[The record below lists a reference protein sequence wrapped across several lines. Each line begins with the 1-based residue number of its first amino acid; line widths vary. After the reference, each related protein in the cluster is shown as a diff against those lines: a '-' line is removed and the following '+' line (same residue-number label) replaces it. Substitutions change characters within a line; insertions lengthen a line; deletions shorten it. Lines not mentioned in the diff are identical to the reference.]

1 MKLER
6 FLWEAVCFKGG
17 LNRAGERDEK
27 EDGAIRERYPM
38 TAVGGEFGQNG
49 LYLPKMVRQA
59 QGRGPCV
66 LGGPHELYTAQ
77 SRRTNRA

>member
-1 MKLER
+1 
-6 FLWEAVCFKGG
+6 
-17 LNRAGERDEK
+17 
-27 EDGAIRERYPM
+27 M

-66 LGGPHELYTAQ
+66 LGGPHVLYTAH
-77 SRRTNRA
+77 SPRSNRT